1 MTEMLLTPKVL
12 VVPCAESEM
21 KWYRRPPP
29 PWAAY
34 MIRPA
39 DGGSNDGGGSRW
51 PTSTGGGRARG
62 LHRLHSPDVLLCRAW
77 DPDCTVQT
85 CSLRDV
91 AAKLGD
97 VAIVGMKPDP
107 VERLADALL
116 GDD

>member
-1 MTEMLLTPKVL
+1 MTEMLFTPKVL

-21 KWYRRPPP
+21 KWDRRPPP

-39 DGGSNDGGGSRW
+39 EGGSKDAGRSRW
-51 PTSTGGGRARG
+51 PTNTVGRPRSRTSLPAGSQCSSMSTWG
-62 LHRLHSPDVLLCRAW
+62 
-77 DPDCTVQT
+77 PDCTVQT

-91 AAKLGD
+91 AAELGD
-97 VAIVGMKPDP
+97 VAIVGMNPDQ
-107 VERLADALL
+107 VERLVDALI

>member
-1 MTEMLLTPKVL
+1 MTEMLFTPKVL

-21 KWYRRPPP
+21 KWYRLPPP

-34 MIRPA
+34 DPTRRGREQQWRAFTLA
-39 DGGSNDGGGSRW
+39 DQHGPG
-51 PTSTGGGRARG
+51 
-62 LHRLHSPDVLLCRAW
+62 VLLCRAW
-77 DPDCTVQT
+77 GPDCTVQT

-91 AAKLGD
+91 AAEVGD
-97 VAIVGMKPDP
+97 VAIVGMNPDL

>member
-1 MTEMLLTPKVL
+1 MTELLFTPKVL

-39 DGGSNDGGGSRW
+39 EGGSNDGGRSRG
-51 PTSTGGGRARG
+51 PTSTGRRARS
-62 LHRLHSPDVLLCRAW
+62 RTSSPARSRCSSMSSL

-85 CSLRDV
+85 CSLHDV
-91 AAKLGD
+91 AAELGD
-97 VAIVGMKPDP
+97 VAIVGMNPDP

>member
-1 MTEMLLTPKVL
+1 MTEMPFTPKVL

-39 DGGSNDGGGSRW
+39 EGGSNGGGRSRW
-51 PTSTGGGRARG
+51 PTSTGGRPRSRISSPARSQCSSMSSLG
-62 LHRLHSPDVLLCRAW
+62 
-77 DPDCTVQT
+77 PDCTVQIG
-85 CSLRDV
+85 SLRDV
-91 AAKLGD
+91 AAELGD
-97 VAIVGMKPDP
+97 VAIVGMNPDP